1 MNRKLIVTNGSGEV
15 VRIENNYDPSNFVPS
30 SIGGGTPL
38 IVDTLINPPT
48 VDITETVINTDDD
61 GFPTGITTTLTTPV
75 SISPATEQ
83 ILTGSIVGQFKIGE
97 QMVQSQFIP
106 VLVNGLALFGST
118 AAEYLPTIGSIGASG
133 ADLGNRALQFKGS
146 YLDTNTK
153 AAGVR
158 LPSFSTTSFPYFT
171 ISGFLYFQ
179 AEPSNNYDPILVTRS
194 ADGVNNSTN
203 DSFRLEY
210 DTSSDQLQFHYS
222 TASYASSGYENIINV
237 CPANGVTLNQ
247 WHQFAIAYS
256 NQGGSAAIASY
267 WNGNRH
273 AQTTGLSGNIRNST
287 APFMVGSGVS
297 GDKPLKG
304 WLEHLMVSA
313 GGVSLALRE
322 FTHGL
327 TAPISTNQFAG
338 DYTIYAMNM
347 NGPLGSSLI
356 PVANANRVIS
366 TYTWTERTNARI
378 GAGNIVRE
386 ELAVGGTSGMFVG
399 VCGGHAVSGG
409 SAGYLFGYD
418 SGACMIVSGVEEL
431 NGVTA
436 ARQIKQSLSD
446 FSVQYLLGST
456 TMNGVP
462 GGSGDFLRLLSVGQV
477 GFCGDR
483 FSFLPTDSNVD
494 SLKTIYDNIT
504 INGSTATY
512 SIADYSGT
520 IYTFATAGVKALY
533 QDVVEYR
540 TTAQT
545 VFGSV
550 KTAISTQTSV
560 ENVRKLGGVSTEGTV
575 AKIAPAIA
583 DNGFLLLSGKA
594 KATKK
599 TNTPE
604 QQNKPKNIPQA
615 YLPLGE
621 E

>member
-1 MNRKLIVTNGSGEV
+1 MNRKLIVTNSSGEV
-15 VRIENNYDPSNFVPS
+15 VRIEDNYDQSDFVPAS
-30 SIGGGTPL
+30 VGGGIPL
-38 IVDTLINPPT
+38 IVDSGINPPT
-48 VDITETVINTDDD
+48 VDITETSVDTDGE
-61 GFPTGITTTLTTPV
+61 GFPTGTITTRLIPV

-118 AAEYLPTIGSIGASG
+118 AAAYLPTIGSIGASG
-133 ADLGNRALQFKGS
+133 AELGNRALQFKGS
-146 YLDTNTK
+146 YLDTDTK

-158 LPSFSTTSFPYFT
+158 LPSFSTTSSPYFT
-171 ISGFLYFQ
+171 ISGFLYFE
-179 AEPSNNYDPILVTRS
+179 AEPSNNYDPILLTRS
-194 ADGVNNSTN
+194 ADGVNASTN

-210 DTSSDQLQFHYS
+210 DSSSNQLQFHYS
-222 TASYASSGYENIINV
+222 TASYASSGYENILNV
-237 CPANGVTLNQ
+237 CPANGVTLNR

-273 AQTTGLSGNIRNST
+273 AQATGLSGNIRNST

-304 WLEHLMVSA
+304 WLEHLMISG

-327 TAPISTNQFAG
+327 TAPVSTDQFAG
-338 DYTIYAMNM
+338 DYTVYAMNM

-366 TYTWTERTNARI
+366 THTWTERTNARI

-386 ELAVGGTSGMFVG
+386 ELAAGGTSGMFVG

-418 SGACMIVSGVEEL
+418 SGACMIISGVQDL
-431 NGVTA
+431 NGVTV

-456 TMNGVP
+456 TMNG
-462 GGSGDFLRLLSVGQV
+462 GWFLRRQILVLAHRVKC
-477 GFCGDR
+477 FR
-483 FSFLPTDSNVD
+483 TEDS
-494 SLKTIYDNIT
+494 I
-504 INGSTATY
+504 
-512 SIADYSGT
+512 
-520 IYTFATAGVKALY
+520 
-533 QDVVEYR
+533 R
-540 TTAQT
+540 
-545 VFGSV
+545 
-550 KTAISTQTSV
+550 
-560 ENVRKLGGVSTEGTV
+560 
-575 AKIAPAIA
+575 
-583 DNGFLLLSGKA
+583 
-594 KATKK
+594 
-599 TNTPE
+599 
-604 QQNKPKNIPQA
+604 
-615 YLPLGE
+615 
-621 E
+621 